1 MAAEEPIFLRN
12 AVEANLLQAL
22 LEQEGIP
29 HYVKPY
35 RDPGRDGVWTF
46 NTAWGQ
52 VECAAE
58 HRERV
63 KQLLEGLRQREQE
76 GNP

>member
-1 MAAEEPIFLRN
+1 MAVEEPIFLQN

-35 RDPGRDGVWTF
+35 RDPGRAGIWTF
-46 NTAWGQ
+46 NPAWGQ

-58 HRERV
+58 DREQV
-63 KQLLEGLRQREQE
+63 KRLLEGLRESGPE

>member
-1 MAAEEPIFLRN
+1 MIPEEPIFLQN
-12 AVEANLLQAL
+12 EVEANLLQAL

-29 HYVKPY
+29 HYVKAY
-35 RDPGRDGVWTF
+35 RDPGRDGAWTF
-46 NTAWGQ
+46 NTSWGQ

-63 KQLLEGLRQREQE
+63 KRLLEGLRESGPERD
-76 GNP
+76 P

>member
-1 MAAEEPIFLRN
+1 M
-12 AVEANLLQAL
+12 EANLLQAL
-22 LEQEGIP
+22 REQEGIP

-35 RDPGRDGVWTF
+35 RDPGRAGIWTF
-46 NTAWGQ
+46 NPAWGQ

-63 KQLLEGLRQREQE
+63 IRLLEGLRESEPE

>member
-1 MAAEEPIFLRN
+1 MIPEEPIFLQN

-29 HYVKPY
+29 NYVKVY
-35 RDPGRDGVWTF
+35 RDPGRDGPWTF

-63 KQLLEGLRQREQE
+63 KRLLEGLRESAPE
-76 GNP
+76 ENP